1 MTAFAIGVLFTLLVC
16 GWLWLRSRIHVREL
30 EADLMKKLKVEE
42 SFVQRNQRRAE
53 MLHQLVDGI
62 DDGLFIVSPEL
73 KVIFVN
79 RGAMRFFQPVSEP
92 VGRTLLECV
101 RDHRI
106 VELVATA
113 ADKGTRMKEEF
124 LVAMSGQSKTIE
136 DRVYSVEV
144 LPLRAT
150 MPTEMDGAL
159 LMVLRDETD
168 KHALEKIRKDFVA
181 NASHELRTPL
191 SIINGYLENLVEG
204 DIETPEEAKRAYMV
218 MKKHGDRLASTVEDL
233 LVISRMESGEHD
245 AVRAEEFD
253 FRACAQDVVHR
264 LSPVIQS
271 KDASVTLDM
280 EEGSAVISGD
290 RYYWDQILF
299 NLVSNALKENLAKGL
314 EVVIRLRQEAE
325 SSEIQVR
332 DNGVG
337 IPHADLPFVFKRFYR
352 VARHHSQEIKGTGL
366 GLSIV
371 KRAVEAHRGT
381 ITLHSR
387 PGIETVFTIRI
398 PRKGGD
404 LLAADESKPSA
415 AELVTAD

>member
-1 MTAFAIGVLFTLLVC
+1 MTAFAIGVLVTLLVC
-16 GWLWLRSRIHVREL
+16 GWLWWRSKIHVRKL
-30 EADLMKKLKVEE
+30 EAELMKKLKMEE
-42 SFVQRNQRRAE
+42 GFLQRTQRRAE
-53 MLHQLVDGI
+53 MLHLLVDGI
-62 DDGLFIVSPEL
+62 EDGLFIVSNAL

-79 RGAMRFFQPVSEP
+79 RGAMRFFDPISEP
-92 VGRTLLECV
+92 IGRTLLECV

-106 VELVATA
+106 VELA
-113 ADKGTRMKEEF
+113 ASSSEKGQRMKEEF
-124 LVAMSGQSKTIE
+124 LVATRGLAHTIE

-144 LPLRAT
+144 LPLQAN
-150 MPTEMDGAL
+150 MFPEMEGAM
-159 LMVLRDETD
+159 LMMIRDETD

-204 DIETPEEAKRAYMV
+204 DIVSPDEAKRAYTV

-233 LVISRMESGEHD
+233 LVISRMESGEPE

-264 LSPVIQS
+264 LSPVIQT
-271 KDASVTLDM
+271 KEARVQLDM
-280 EEGSAVISGD
+280 DSGLAVYVSGD

-299 NLVSNALKENLAKGL
+299 NLVSNALKENPAKGL
-314 EVVIRLRQEAE
+314 EVVIRLRQVEDY
-325 SSEIQVR
+325 SEIQVR

-398 PRKGGD
+398 PRKVAEVRG
-404 LLAADESKPSA
+404 APVP
-415 AELVTAD
+415 ELVATV